1 MMQRGAVWRQQPAV
15 LTDETTALQLTYLS
29 FQKKKKAKTPC
40 TCFSVH
46 LVLFQEI
53 SLILSSCFSE
63 GQELSTF

>member
-1 MMQRGAVWRQQPAV
+1 MQRGAVWRQQPAV

-29 FQKKKKAKTPC
+29 FQKKKTKTPF